1 MLVAKQG
8 IFREIP
14 EHKLQEFKDKGYKPV
29 KQGAPKDGKAP
40 KDGGK

>member
-14 EHKLQEFKDKGYKPV
+14 EHKLQEYKDKGYKPV
-29 KQGAPKDGKAP
+29 KQDAPGKAP